1 MLTSAIVRTVQFCV
15 RHAWSVIAVG
25 LVLAAASTVYTARN
39 FAIDANI
46 DNLLSSK
53 LEWRQRE
60 IAYHKEFPQSLELI
74 LVVVDGP
81 TPERAA
87 AATQAL
93 TQALAKKTD
102 LFRSVTEQ
110 GGGTFFRRNGLLFMP
125 TDRLEGMTG
134 QLTRAG
140 PLIGALASD
149 PSLRGLVQA
158 LSFATMG
165 VQQQQLPLDAMQ
177 RPLNMAAEPIEKVLA
192 GESASFSWKVLL
204 QGEAQPAELR
214 HFISV
219 WPYLNKSELEPA
231 ARGSPP
237 SARRPTT
244 SSSHR
249 PTARRCASPDRR
261 RSRTR

>member
-60 IAYHKEFPQSLELI
+60 IVYHKEFPQSLELI

-93 TQALAKKTD
+93 THAVAKKAD
-102 LFRSVTEQ
+102 VFPSVPQ
-110 GGGTFFRRNGLLFMP
+110 PGG
-125 TDRLEGMTG
+125 E
-134 QLTRAG
+134 
-140 PLIGALASD
+140 
-149 PSLRGLVQA
+149 
-158 LSFATMG
+158 
-165 VQQQQLPLDAMQ
+165 
-177 RPLNMAAEPIEKVLA
+177 
-192 GESASFSWKVLL
+192 
-204 QGEAQPAELR
+204 
-214 HFISV
+214 
-219 WPYLNKSELEPA
+219 
-231 ARGSPP
+231 
-237 SARRPTT
+237 T
-244 SSSHR
+244 S
-249 PTARRCASPDRR
+249 
-261 RSRTR
+261 